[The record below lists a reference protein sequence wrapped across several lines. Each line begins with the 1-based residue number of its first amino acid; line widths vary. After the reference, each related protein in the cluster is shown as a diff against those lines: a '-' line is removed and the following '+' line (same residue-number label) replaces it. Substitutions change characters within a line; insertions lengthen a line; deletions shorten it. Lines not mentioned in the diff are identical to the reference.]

1 MITEPLRYMLVA
13 KVYSYQD
20 QHSKAVR
27 VLSEGIAK
35 YPDSGMLYRHRGHF
49 NISIREFDAAVA
61 DFSRSVAL
69 LDGQPDEIEY
79 YQAELMPE
87 IERLILGQEPQLLNG
102 PTLITADNLAKL
114 RDVYKG
120 TLLSSTWYHYGL
132 AHYLRGE
139 FDEAAAKYRTTL
151 EYCVDDDMTVAT
163 TDWLYMSLQRAGRRD
178 EAAELLETT
187 SLEMHINEP
196 SYYRRM
202 ELYKGVAAPES
213 VLSPNDG
220 DTKTL
225 ATQGY
230 GVGNWYLYNGH
241 QEEARKVF
249 ERIIAVG
256 ARAAFGTIA
265 AEVDLARMARAGS

>member
-20 QHSKAVR
+20 RHADAVR
-27 VLSEGIAK
+27 ALSEGIAK
-35 YPDSGMLYRHRGHF
+35 HPDSAMLLRHRGHF
-49 NISIREFDAAVA
+49 NVSVRDFDGAVQ
-61 DFSRSVAL
+61 DFARSVAL
-69 LDGQPDEIEY
+69 LEGQPDEIEY

-87 IERLILGQEPQLLNG
+87 VERLILGQEPRLLNE
-102 PTLITADNLAKL
+102 PTAITDANLARL

-120 TLLSSTWYHYGL
+120 TLKSSAWYHYGL

-139 FDEAAAKYRTTL
+139 FDEAADKYRTTL
-151 EYCVDDDMTVAT
+151 EHCVDDDMTVAT
-163 TDWLYMSLQRAGRRD
+163 TDWLYMSLRRAGRHS
-178 EAAELLETT
+178 EAAKLLDAT
-187 SLEMHINEP
+187 SLDMHINEP

-202 ELYKGVAAPES
+202 ELYKGVATPES

-230 GVGNWYLYNGH
+230 GVGTWYFYNGRK
-241 QEEARKVF
+241 EEARQVF

-256 ARAAFGTIA
+256 HRAAFGTIA
-265 AEVDLARMARAGS
+265 AEVDLARLAAEG